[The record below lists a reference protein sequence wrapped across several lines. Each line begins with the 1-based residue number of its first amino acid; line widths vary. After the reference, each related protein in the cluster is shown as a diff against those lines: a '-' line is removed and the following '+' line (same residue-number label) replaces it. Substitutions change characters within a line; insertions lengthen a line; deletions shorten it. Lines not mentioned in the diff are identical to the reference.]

1 MRVSAMGVG
10 VGVFCVVLVRVVAV
24 DNVRWKKL
32 VQHPRNDL
40 DADEADDKAYHD
52 EEGALLVIPAGLGE
66 IFG

>member
-10 VGVFCVVLVRVVAV
+10 VSVFSVVLVRVVAV
-24 DNVRWKKL
+24 DNVRWKEL

-40 DADEADDKAYHD
+40 DADEADDKAHHD
-52 EEGALLVIPAGLGE
+52 EEGALLVIPAGLGQ